1 MKVAINSMLTYFGVF
16 CLFREEKPFELNLLR
31 FLAHVPTSP
40 TMKIFLGLNL
50 RFY

>member
-31 FLAHVPTSP
+31 FLAHEGPHVPY
-40 TMKIFLGLNL
+40 N
-50 RFY
+50 